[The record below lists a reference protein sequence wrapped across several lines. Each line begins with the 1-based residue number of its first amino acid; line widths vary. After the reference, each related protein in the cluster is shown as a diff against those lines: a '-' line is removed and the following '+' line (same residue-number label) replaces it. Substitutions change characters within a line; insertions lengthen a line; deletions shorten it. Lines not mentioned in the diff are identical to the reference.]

1 MDADIDVDMRAEF
14 CIRFNSIYSFIRV
27 SNVYFVILLKKK
39 NKQKVQYSIPFRD
52 FEIYHL
58 TEIR

>member
-27 SNVYFVILLKKK
+27 SNVYFVILLKK